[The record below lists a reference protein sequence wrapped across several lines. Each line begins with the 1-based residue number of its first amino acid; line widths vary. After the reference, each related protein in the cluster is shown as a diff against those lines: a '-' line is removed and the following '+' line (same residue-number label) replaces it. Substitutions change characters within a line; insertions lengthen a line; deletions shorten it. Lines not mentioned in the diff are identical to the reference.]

1 MVFLYLNLSVD
12 AKLTKKDC
20 DYDNVRMAYMEL
32 VEQTGSTSKF
42 KYEYDYTNPLKANT
56 YVELYIDKGVC
67 NFFQKQ
73 SKKVLFEQDD
83 NNYKIKDMNLLEDI
97 YYEFTNCNHFDNV
110 DTFYDKICV
119 VKNLDFIQKD
129 NKITTTLPTT
139 TTTTTTGSTTT
150 TTTTTTLPKT
160 KTTPLAVTTTTLP
173 KTTTTPLAVTTT
185 TLSKTTTTP
194 LAVTTTTST
203 NTTTLPKTNT
213 TISSKNINT
222 TTDTIII
229 ESTQDSDNQ
238 PSKSTSSNVDVGL
251 IVTLTII
258 AVVIFIVFVIF
269 VVKNKLKKK
278 DLYST
283 ESSKSEINSS
293 EINSNEAEYLQP
305 VSLERQVYSN
315 PTYSNKRSV
324 TFQNDLMNIEDE

>member
-97 YYEFTNCNHFDNV
+97 YYGFTNCNHFDNV
-110 DTFYDKICV
+110 DTFYDKICI

-139 TTTTTTGSTTT
+139 ITTTTTGSTTT
-150 TTTTTTLPKT
+150 TTITTLPKT
-160 KTTPLAVTTTTLP
+160 KTTPLVVTTTTLP

-185 TLSKTTTTP
+185 TLPKTTTTP

-283 ESSKSEINSS
+283 ESSKSEINS
-293 EINSNEAEYLQP
+293 NEAEYLQP

>member
-42 KYEYDYTNPLKANT
+42 KYEYDYTNTLKANT

-97 YYEFTNCNHFDNV
+97 YYGFTNCNHFDNV
-110 DTFYDKICV
+110 DTFYDKICI

-139 TTTTTTGSTTT
+139 ITTTTTGSTTT
-150 TTTTTTLPKT
+150 TTITTLPKT
-160 KTTPLAVTTTTLP
+160 KTTPLVVTTTTLP

-185 TLSKTTTTP
+185 TLPKTTTTP

-283 ESSKSEINSS
+283 ESSKSEINS
-293 EINSNEAEYLQP
+293 NEAEYLQP